1 MLKWRLS
8 HEELKSDEDEDMT
21 DMSVRENIKCTI
33 WLSFTSN
40 MISSG
45 LREVFVFLAKHHLID
60 VIVTSGGGIEE
71 DFIKCL
77 APTYIGDFNMKG
89 SELRAKGWNRLGNL
103 LVANDNYCKFEDW
116 LQPIL
121 DDMLAEQMAGDVLWT
136 PSKVIN
142 RLGSKIN
149 DERSLYY
156 WCHKNS
162 IPVYCPGITDGS
174 LGDNLFF
181 HSYRNPG
188 LVIDVVQDIK
198 SINSLAVTCKRSGM
212 IILGGGIAKHHT
224 CNANL
229 MRNGADYAVYINTG
243 QEYDGCDSGARPD
256 EAVSWGK
263 IKCEAH
269 PVKVHG
275 DATILFPILVAATFA
290 RERNHSAIPT
300 SDDKWESSERVVRN
314 N

>member
-1 MLKWRLS
+1 
-8 HEELKSDEDEDMT
+8 
-21 DMSVRENIKCTI
+21 
-33 WLSFTSN
+33 LSFTSN

-45 LREVFVFLAKHHLID
+45 LREVFVFLAKHGLID

-71 DFIKCL
+71 DLIKCL
-77 APTYIGDFNMKG
+77 APTYIGDFNLKG
-89 SELRAKGWNRLGNL
+89 SELRGKGWNRLGNL

-121 DDMLAEQMAGDVLWT
+121 DDMLAEQMAGGVLWT
-136 PSKVIN
+136 PSKVID

-188 LVIDVVQDIK
+188 LVIDVVNDIK
-198 SINSLAVTCKRSGM
+198 SINSLAVKCKRSGM

-269 PVKVHG
+269 PIKVHG
-275 DATILFPILVAATFA
+275 DATILFPIVVAATFA
-290 RERNHSAIPT
+290 RELKHAVPKSEQF
-300 SDDKWESSERVVRN
+300 KCESRCN
-314 N
+314 D